1 MVNETPKLTSPELRK
16 LRRLLIGLLVVNFL
30 NYVAILISSWRTD
43 IGTPIFSIPIIAGY
57 YILEGSLFFGCQ
69 EYNWPCTFI
78 FRIIWILHDF
88 AYFITFALF
97 AAIDTDTYKVLDHEK
112 PWDEYCKYI
121 LDKDVNSQCSDY
133 GSPEE
138 YCKVYQW
145 DKWCLDYCI
154 EQPSDHACYT
164 FAFNVALTFFFL
176 LSFGLEIG
184 IIVTFSKFPHLGCCH
199 QTIVQNFVVSGQ
211 TYPMQLTQQMP
222 NGQLVV
228 VQNPNSEIYN
238 PVAAQTVQNT
248 TQTQSTIVQQVANQP
263 AVVQP
268 VQQQNDLPP
277 SYDKILER

>member
-1 MVNETPKLTSPELRK
+1 MVNETPKLNSPELRK
-16 LRRLLIGLLVVNFL
+16 LRRLLIGSLFVNFL
-30 NYVAILISSWRTD
+30 NYVAILISSWIID
-43 IGTPIFSIPIIAGY
+43 LYIPFFSIPIIAVY
-57 YILEGSLFFGCQ
+57 YILEGSLFFGRQ
-69 EYNWPCTFI
+69 AYNWPCTLT
-78 FRIIWILHDF
+78 FRVIWVLHDL
-88 AYFITFALF
+88 AYYITFALS
-97 AAIDTDTYKVLDHEK
+97 AAFDVMDGYTDIFYVRISL
-112 PWDEYCKYI
+112 
-121 LDKDVNSQCSDY
+121 
-133 GSPEE
+133 
-138 YCKVYQW
+138 
-145 DKWCLDYCI
+145 
-154 EQPSDHACYT
+154 
-164 FAFNVALTFFFL
+164 ALALFFL
-176 LSFGLEIG
+176 FTFGLGIG
-184 IIVTFSKFPHLGCCH
+184 IIVAFSKFPRLGCCH